1 MCVCGETEAVNK
13 VLDELGLS
21 LDAQVSRATSER
33 ESIHAWN
40 VRVSFVCM
48 YVCVWRDGGCEQG
61 LG

>member
-21 LDAQVSRATSER
+21 LDAQVSGAKRRERASMLGMCAY
-33 ESIHAWN
+33 IC
-40 VRVSFVCM
+40 VCV
-48 YVCVWRDGGCEQG
+48 YVCGVGGDCEQG